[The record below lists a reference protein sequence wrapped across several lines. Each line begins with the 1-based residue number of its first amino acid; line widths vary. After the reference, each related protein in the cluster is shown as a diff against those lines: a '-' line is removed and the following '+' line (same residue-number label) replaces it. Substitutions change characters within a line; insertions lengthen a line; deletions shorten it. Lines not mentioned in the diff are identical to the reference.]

1 MESVMFDTTMWGLL
15 LQSDFMTMLVLLSLF
30 VLSIFCWAIVLYKY
44 ILLRIKLQQCSTVLK
59 SLHGVQSLNQL
70 YSVVF
75 LHAKT
80 IPGYLIAQFLL
91 ITKKV
96 KEQNVQNGFELI
108 EQHGAQVLDD
118 LMHKENAYVSVLS
131 MAAAVSP
138 LLGLFGTV
146 WGLIHSFLRIA
157 QKQSADIVT
166 VAPGISEAL
175 ITTLAGLMV
184 AIPALML
191 FYYIQNQIRSMEHSL
206 LQIAD
211 KTMVLLKLYNTQN
224 VQDVSAFSSL
234 ENQVDME

>member
-1 MESVMFDTTMWGLL
+1 METMTFDTTMWGLL
-15 LQSDFMTMLVLLSLF
+15 LQSDFMTMLVLGSLF

-44 ILLRIKLQQCSTVLK
+44 ILLRIKVQQCTTVLQ
-59 SLHGVQSLNQL
+59 SLRSVQSLNQL
-70 YSVVF
+70 YSVVA

-80 IPGYLIAQFLL
+80 VPGYLIAQFLV

-96 KEQNVQNGFELI
+96 KEQNTQDGFDVI
-108 EQHGAQVLDD
+108 EQHGAQVLED
-118 LMHKENAYVSVLS
+118 LMHKEQSYVSVLS

-191 FYYIQNQIRSMEHSL
+191 FYYIQNQIRSVEHAL
-206 LQIAD
+206 YQIAD
-211 KTMVLLKLYNTQN
+211 KTMVLLKLYGNQTA
-224 VQDVSAFSSL
+224 QDTTLHS
-234 ENQVDME
+234 VDMNVDVE